1 MRLRE
6 LREHLAD
13 IVQRL
18 DLKSA
23 PANVQVGGQPGVNVS
38 NYHEVRGAIED
49 LRATNLFAHEVD
61 NAMSLPLLLAGDLHA
76 FTPGDVQQATGII
89 QAVRH
94 AVKRVVEVL
103 GTVAPDVIGAAG
115 VAIRLPI
122 ADFDELGASANA
134 LVHVDHAIYALTG
147 RKLTFGGFDVG
158 SAWVN
163 ILLEHAANDTFSTIV
178 GAFLGAGAAY
188 GKQCYERWRLLRE
201 AQAAGIAA
209 ADADATLDL
218 ALRKYLRD
226 RAEEIAASVKG
237 GTVTPETIERVML
250 GMQGIGRIVERGGT
264 VVPLLTKGEG
274 GAEGPRV
281 IDAPL
286 ELEGDVP
293 PAKFLPLRAELSVV
307 EDDTP
312 KPPPKK
318 KRAKRR

>member
-1 MRLRE
+1 MRE
-6 LREHLAD
+6 
-13 IVQRL
+13 
-18 DLKSA
+18 
-23 PANVQVGGQPGVNVS
+23 
-38 NYHEVRGAIED
+38 EVRRAEVFNRTADLVVVRDVDAGLASDLDVRRGGLEIE
-49 LRATNLFAHEVD
+49 
-61 NAMSLPLLLAGDLHA
+61 PLD
-76 FTPGDVQQATGII
+76 DVG
-89 QAVRH
+89 
-94 AVKRVVEVL
+94 K
-103 GTVAPDVIGAAG
+103 APDVIGAGG

-188 GKQCYERWRLLRE
+188 GKQCYERWKLLRE

-264 VVPLLTKGEG
+264 W
-274 GAEGPRV
+274 
-281 IDAPL
+281 
-286 ELEGDVP
+286 
-293 PAKFLPLRAELSVV
+293 LRARLRPTRS
-307 EDDTP
+307 TS
-312 KPPPKK
+312 PPSPAGAQEAASPGGSFGCATRVRGRNGCWPATRRE
-318 KRAKRR
+318 RASAARSRARRQRRP